1 MIAEKMVVEWINVME
16 KSATLMSDKI
26 DVVDCVK
33 LQSNLVVA

>member
-26 DVVDCVK
+26 DVVDFVK